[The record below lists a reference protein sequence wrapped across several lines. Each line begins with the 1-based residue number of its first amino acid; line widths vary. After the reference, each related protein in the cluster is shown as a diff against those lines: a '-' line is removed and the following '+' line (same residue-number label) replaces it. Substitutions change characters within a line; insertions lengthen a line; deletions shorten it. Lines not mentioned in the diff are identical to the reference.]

1 MIYDNTE
8 TRILE
13 QVYLQPGI
21 HMRALSKQL
30 KLSMPSIS
38 NGLKNIKTLLIEE
51 RSGNQ
56 IKFSIDYSKEEIIPA
71 LYLVEHSRI
80 KKLPAKA
87 RIAIRDFLKNI
98 KEKPLITIIFGSYA
112 KVNYTKESDIDIL
125 LVFQKL
131 EDRKNIETTAKNVS
145 MRSSIKLSPV
155 YLDYNNFKESFHNS
169 SKKFFKDLKKY
180 KILLNGIEWWR
191 LLENE
196 EN

>member
-38 NGLKNIKTLLIEE
+38 TGLKNIKTLLIEE

-80 KKLPAKA
+80 QKLPAKA

-155 YLDYNNFKESFHNS
+155 SLDSHNFKESFHNS
-169 SKKFFKDLKKY
+169 SK
-180 KILLNGIEWWR
+180 NCR
-191 LLENE
+191 NE
-196 EN
+196 